1 MEGDWSVCNK
11 LQFKDLQKTPNGNFY
26 IGFWNGE
33 EVTGWGL
40 WIHIS
45 SNLLYQGF
53 LVKEKPEG
61 VGRFI
66 KLDINMYEGECK
78 EGRYHGN
85 GFFTDYSSE
94 Y

>member
-45 SNLLYQGF
+45 SNLLY
-53 LVKEKPEG
+53 
-61 VGRFI
+61 
-66 KLDINMYEGECK
+66 
-78 EGRYHGN
+78 
-85 GFFTDYSSE
+85 
-94 Y
+94 